1 MATDQRSS
9 KLKLPLTM
17 SSVGERDSLGR
28 TIIAY
33 RGHIT
38 RIINELD
45 PLLLEKIASKEVVEK
60 HSSLVSIFE
69 KLKRACAQWYHLS
82 GEQEDR
88 ERITHDY
95 AKDVYRMQMFE
106 NKYKEWLNDVYTPI
120 SRGVYGEGMA
130 NISGFDLSFKTPV
143 VRLEGAFQGTQNTN
157 PSVSREG
164 ARSDLLET
172 KAPNATQDH
181 ASGGDKTPSQ
191 LHPREKSSKRGSQ
204 LSARNVKCT
213 MAQLKVKRLLAE
225 QEIKESE
232 IALRLQE
239 ENTRFSAEKE
249 RLNIRSELMLA
260 RIDAEQAEIEAK
272 LGEQADFDSVFSSE
286 GSVRGH
292 ENVRKYL
299 EGLSLSA
306 VPGQPDVEKCVLPET
321 KPHALPEVKA
331 DIPEAKNVTGNS
343 TDETTVKFD

>member
-1 MATDQRSS
+1 
-9 KLKLPLTM
+9 M
-17 SSVGERDSLGR
+17 SSVGERESLGR

-45 PLLLEKIASKEVVEK
+45 PLLLEQIASKEVVEK

-88 ERITHDY
+88 EHITHDY

-120 SRGVYGEGMA
+120 SRGVYGC
-130 NISGFDLSFKTPV
+130 LS
-143 VRLEGAFQGTQNTN
+143 TN
-157 PSVSREG
+157 SEYKSF
-164 ARSDLLET
+164 SF
-172 KAPNATQDH
+172 
-181 ASGGDKTPSQ
+181 
-191 LHPREKSSKRGSQ
+191 PRGRAKKSSKGGSQ

-213 MAQLKVKRLLAE
+213 MAQLRVKRLLAE

-239 ENTRFSAEKE
+239 ENTRF
-249 RLNIRSELMLA
+249 ELTLA

-272 LGEQADFDSVFSSE
+272 LGEQVDFDSVFSSE

-343 TDETTVKFD
+343 TDETTVKFQRIMEQQQMSIDKVVLGLEKLDMPKR